1 MRRRLFLALSVA
13 ALMSL
18 ALLSCNR
25 NRQPE
30 KPEPA
35 PAEKEKI
42 KVERVEGLKQI
53 GLTSFELSLVVDN
66 AFRHDI
72 SVESGTVTLFYS
84 TSTVCSAEL
93 IEKVFVPE
101 RSTSTVKVP
110 FTIKLSNPIAAYGV
124 WNKVRRGEIDNIS
137 LTFEGRVKVGPVG
150 RNVKT
155 ANMPLRDL
163 LKTMGVSDD
172 DLRKL
177 TE

>member
-1 MRRRLFLALSVA
+1 M
-13 ALMSL
+13 
-18 ALLSCNR
+18 
-25 NRQPE
+25 
-30 KPEPA
+30 
-35 PAEKEKI
+35 
-42 KVERVEGLKQI
+42 
-53 GLTSFELSLVVDN
+53 VDN
-66 AFRHDI
+66 AFRHNI